1 MDLYR
6 LKPASARL
14 VQPLEDR
21 LVAAG
26 VSPDAI
32 SASAIV
38 LAAAGGACL
47 ALSDRVPW
55 LLLIVPIV
63 AAARLIANILDGSVA
78 RRIGV
83 ARPIGEIWNELG
95 DRVADVLFIGGLALI
110 PSVDPRL
117 ALGAVIAA
125 LVASYAGL
133 ATRAAGGHRL
143 YVGVMA
149 KPGRMIVLAIAA
161 PAAFITG
168 DGRLLAAA
176 AVVILVGSLV
186 TLGQRLLVA
195 HRELGRAG

>member
-26 VSPDAI
+26 VRPDAI
-32 SASAIV
+32 SATAIV

-55 LLLIVPIV
+55 LLLIVPV
-63 AAARLIANILDGSVA
+63 LAAARLIANILDGSVA
-78 RRIGV
+78 RRTGV

-110 PSVDPRL
+110 PSVEPRL

-125 LVASYAGL
+125 LVASFAGL
-133 ATRAAGGHRL
+133 ATRAAGGRRL

-149 KPGRMIVLAIAA
+149 KPGRMIVLAVAA
-161 PAAFITG
+161 PVAFITG
-168 DGRLLAAA
+168 DGRFLAGAAA
-176 AVVILVGSLV
+176 LILVGSLV
-186 TLGQRLLVA
+186 TLAQRLLA
-195 HRELGRAG
+195 ARRELGRAG